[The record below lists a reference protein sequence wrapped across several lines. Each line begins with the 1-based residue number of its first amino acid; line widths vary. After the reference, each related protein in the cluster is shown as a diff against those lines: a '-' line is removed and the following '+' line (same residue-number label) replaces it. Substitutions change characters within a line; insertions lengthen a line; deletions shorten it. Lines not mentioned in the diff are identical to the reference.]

1 MGEKVNNVEFVLN
14 IRYEVLLCEKETDI
28 NVNEMTKRVKQVRI
42 LTLKTKKVQLMKLKV
57 KKNKISTI
65 CDIKKDKK
73 NKIGTNFDIKS

>member
-1 MGEKVNNVEFVLN
+1 
-14 IRYEVLLCEKETDI
+14 
-28 NVNEMTKRVKQVRI
+28 
-42 LTLKTKKVQLMKLKV
+42 MKLKV